1 MTVALLIATAGGGP
15 AAPPP
20 VRSTGSVSP
29 VSSPPVASSH
39 VSSSPVSH
47 TSPGPSATL
56 PFRAGTVLDHLRGQ
70 LAAVEVRRQHV
81 VARPAH
87 AGRLRGTEGCTGDID
102 VHESSGVAEDL
113 RWVARSAREARR
125 AREPIAVLSADLL
138 CHRTAL
144 SRLLGDSDAPSRA
157 LVGAGPAAAAPP
169 VRVERQRVV
178 SAGSPY
184 HRVGEPNAWFLGGV
198 RVGSDDAGMVAEAAD
213 RLASLA
219 DSEHLDDVPALL
231 LVGLVRAGRQVS
243 AVDVRGLH
251 CRRVTDAAAAAVADA
266 EMRTVDE
273 DRVLL
278 DSAVKADDGFFTT
291 YCVSPYSK
299 YIARWAARRGLTPNI
314 VTAASLGIGVGA
326 AACFAMGSRVGLVT
340 GAVLLQAAFTADCVD
355 GQLARYTRRFSA
367 LGGWLDAVFDRA
379 KEYTVYAGLA
389 VGAAASGVG
398 SVWGLAVA
406 ALSLQTVRHLVDFC
420 YAAAHSGA
428 ATLPVRPVEEPDD
441 SLGARR
447 TARGGDAEAGSPVA
461 ALSRWLEARSATRWL
476 KKIVVLP
483 IGERFALISL
493 TAALFDA
500 RVTFSALLAWGGL
513 AAAYTFAGRVL
524 RALGDGTGQGPGTA
538 AAAYRDDGP
547 FAALAGA
554 AGIAAGIA
562 ALIPRAVRSG
572 SRALGWLVPPLLRAA
587 EFAVLGV
594 LGLAGGAP
602 PALVF
607 ALLAAVAF
615 HHYDAVYRVRQR
627 MDPPPPWVDRA
638 GLGWDGRMLAAA
650 LGVAGGAA
658 TPVYALLTV
667 GLWLLFAG
675 ESVTN
680 WLRGSAGQGAAIE
693 VEVE

>member
-29 VSSPPVASSH
+29 VPSPPVASSH
-39 VSSSPVSH
+39 VSSPVSH
-47 TSPGPSATL
+47 TSQGPSATL

-87 AGRLRGTEGCTGDID
+87 AGRLRGTEGGPGDID

-113 RWVARSAREARR
+113 RWVARSAREAGR

-198 RVGSDDAGMVAEAAD
+198 RVGADDAGMVAQAAD

-231 LVGLVRAGRQVS
+231 LVGLVRAGRQVR

-251 CRRVTDAAAAAVADA
+251 CRRVADAAAAAAADA
-266 EMRTVDE
+266 EMRSVDE
-273 DRVLL
+273 DGVLL

-299 YIARWAARRGLTPNI
+299 HIARWAARRGLTPNI

-326 AACFAMGSRVGLVT
+326 AACFASGTRAGLVA

-355 GQLARYTRRFSA
+355 GQLARYTQRFSA

-389 VGAAASGVG
+389 VGAVVSGAG
-398 SVWGLAVA
+398 SVWALAIA
-406 ALSLQTVRHLVDFC
+406 ALALQTVRHLVDFG
-420 YAAAHSGA
+420 YAAARPHGVDA
-428 ATLPVRPVEEPDD
+428 LPTHPLEEPDD
-441 SLGARR
+441 GLGARR
-447 TARGGDAEAGSPVA
+447 TARGGEGASPVA
-461 ALSRWLEARSATRWL
+461 ALSRRLEARSATRWL

-513 AAAYTFAGRVL
+513 AAAYTLAGRVL

-538 AAAYRDDGP
+538 AAAAAAYRDDGP
-547 FAALAGA
+547 LAALAG
-554 AGIAAGIA
+554 AAGIA
-562 ALIPRAVRSG
+562 ALIPRAVRSR

-680 WLRGSAGQGAAIE
+680 WLRGSAGHGAAIE